1 MMEKTEGRK
10 SRESSATVPLTKLFS
25 TMRHS
30 AGQLFSAMSHSAGQ
44 LFSAMPHSAGQKLH
58 SAEQID

>member
-10 SRESSATVPLTKLFS
+10 SRESSATVHLTKLFS
-25 TMRHS
+25 AMRPSAGQLFGAMLHS
-30 AGQLFSAMSHSAGQ
+30 AGQLFR
-44 LFSAMPHSAGQKLH
+44 AMPHSAGQKLH